1 MGDRCSCLECRIRA
15 ALSEDGRPDAPFNV
29 DVGEAIM
36 VMGNVMSEL
45 LAHVP
50 SKSAKR
56 FAAELLVARKGWLT
70 VPRVAAQ
77 HPKGSA

>member
-1 MGDRCSCLECRIRA
+1 MACNCLECRLRA
-15 ALSEDGRPDAPFNV
+15 ALSGQGKPEQPFDV
-29 DVGEAIM
+29 DVGEAITA
-36 VMGNVMSEL
+36 MGNVMSEL

-56 FAAELLVARKGWLT
+56 FSAELMVARKKWLDH
-70 VPRVAAQ
+70 PRVATQ